1 MKENKMKT
9 YVIILSKTFP
19 KSHPLS
25 GQETGFGSSFKS
37 GQKIHTVRGNYPMW
51 EKRLEEVQERRAVLS
66 IRQWTGAPYRS
77 PQKELARLTGSNGIG
92 VQALIRGHEP

>member
-1 MKENKMKT
+1 MKT

-51 EKRLEEVQERRAVLS
+51 KKRFEEVQERDCCFVCQRMDGHAVQKPS
-66 IRQWTGAPYRS
+66 EGTSEADIRRPYRRS
-77 PQKELARLTGSNGIG
+77 EGRIYEKPMGR
-92 VQALIRGHEP
+92 